1 MTPMTTKLARIA
13 ARCREKLDLCS
24 RNGFQSGCEES
35 GWRST
40 LAAIE
45 SVTMENRG
53 SSPALTARETVL
65 IDAILAA
72 WPDELL

>member
-1 MTPMTTKLARIA
+1 MTTPEKLGRIA
-13 ARCREKLDLCS
+13 AKCRELLNNPKS
-24 RNGFQSGCEES
+24 GGQSAEA

-45 SVTMENRG
+45 SIKLENRG
-53 SSPALTARETVL
+53 SSPHLTARETVL

-72 WPDELL
+72 WPDEPTIR